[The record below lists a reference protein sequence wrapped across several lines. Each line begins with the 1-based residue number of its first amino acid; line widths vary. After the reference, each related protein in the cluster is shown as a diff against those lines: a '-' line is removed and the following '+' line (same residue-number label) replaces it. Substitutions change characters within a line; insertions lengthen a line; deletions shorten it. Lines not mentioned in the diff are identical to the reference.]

1 MLKRLGLAVAMSC
14 AMVGGSF
21 AADQKVRIGHA
32 GIGIFRL
39 PLYVAIKG
47 GFFKEEGLE
56 AEVVDTRSGSDAD
69 MMLAGKAVDF
79 VTAPLIDNINLNKQG
94 IRAVGV
100 AALFNR
106 FNNSIVIPKKLTGE
120 IKKFEDLKGRPFGV
134 TGIGSGTWQFAMFM
148 ASVTKAGRVDAMSYA
163 DPENYQMVQDG
174 DAEFLVDMTDDA
186 THTKYAG
193 PSALFSH
200 MFTTEDIIKEKP
212 ALVQSYVNAIQR
224 SIVWLQSH
232 SPEDVANM
240 IGSYPGFDLL
250 QKPLLTAALK
260 RSQNAW
266 PKTAVI
272 SREAYDGAMK
282 LPVAIG
288 AVDAPLPYEQLVD
301 NSFAE
306 KAAAKYPVK

>member
-148 ASVTKAGRVDAMSYA
+148 ASVASRIRANCGIRSSGAGGRW
-163 DPENYQMVQDG
+163 
-174 DAEFLVDMTDDA
+174 
-186 THTKYAG
+186 
-193 PSALFSH
+193 AL
-200 MFTTEDIIKEKP
+200 
-212 ALVQSYVNAIQR
+212 
-224 SIVWLQSH
+224 
-232 SPEDVANM
+232 
-240 IGSYPGFDLL
+240 
-250 QKPLLTAALK
+250 
-260 RSQNAW
+260 
-266 PKTAVI
+266 
-272 SREAYDGAMK
+272 
-282 LPVAIG
+282 
-288 AVDAPLPYEQLVD
+288 
-301 NSFAE
+301 
-306 KAAAKYPVK
+306 